1 MDIIS
6 DKRLKT
12 QPPSVVSK
20 RRFALALDIRKN
32 WQLYLM
38 VLPVVLFFA
47 VFMYGPMYGAI
58 IAFKDFLPKDGIWG
72 SEWVGLKHF
81 TRFFHSLYFLRVL
94 KNTFLLSLY
103 SLLWGFPA
111 PILLALLLN
120 ELRHKVFKS
129 VIQTVT
135 YLPHFISMVVIIG
148 LMREFTVSTG
158 LFNDFLAAL
167 GLDRFPL
174 MQLPSAFRTLYI
186 ASDIWQNVGWNSIIY
201 LAALAGINPQLY
213 EAARIDGANRLKQI
227 LHVTLPSIRGT
238 IMIMLIL
245 RIGTMLTFG
254 YEKIILMYD
263 PSTYSVADVISSYVY
278 RMGLQQMNYSYST
291 AVGLFNSVVNFVL
304 LVSANKLSRVLTK
317 SGLW

>member
-1 MDIIS
+1 MEIAS
-6 DKRLKT
+6 EKALNK
-12 QPPSVVSK
+12 QENKGKKKPSNQL
-20 RRFALALDIRKN
+20 RIEIQRN

-38 VLPVVLFFA
+38 ILPIILFFA
-47 VFMYGPMYGAI
+47 IFMYGPMYGAI
-58 IAFKDFLPKDGIWG
+58 IAFKDFLPRDGIWG

-81 TRFFHSLYFLRVL
+81 SRFFNSLYFMRVL

-103 SLLWGFPA
+103 SLAWGFPA
-111 PILLALLLN
+111 PIILALLMN
-120 ELRHKVFKS
+120 ELKHKVFKS

-158 LFNDFLAAL
+158 LFNDLLAVL
-167 GLDRFPL
+167 GFDRFPL
-174 MQLPSAFRTLYI
+174 LQLPAAFRTLYI
-186 ASDIWQNVGWNSIIY
+186 SSDIWQNVGWNSIIY
-201 LAALAGINPQLY
+201 LAALSGINPQLY
-213 EAARIDGANRLKQI
+213 ESARIDGANRFKQI

-245 RIGTMLTFG
+245 RIGTMLTIG

-278 RMGLQQMNYSYST
+278 RLGLQKMNYSYST

-304 LVSANKLSRVLTK
+304 LVSANKLSRIFTK